1 MTPCPNEFCVVG
13 WGMSYH
19 VSELFLPGFPVG
31 AAKALSVI
39 NFSDYVRIAR
49 HEINPAFPA
58 FVNFF
63 IQKYGAE
70 AT

>member
-1 MTPCPNEFCVVG
+1 
-13 WGMSYH
+13 MSYH
-19 VSELFLPGFPVG
+19 VSEFFFPGFAVR

-39 NFSDYVRIAR
+39 DFSNYVRIAR
-49 HEINPAFPA
+49 YEINPTLPA

-70 AT
+70 AI